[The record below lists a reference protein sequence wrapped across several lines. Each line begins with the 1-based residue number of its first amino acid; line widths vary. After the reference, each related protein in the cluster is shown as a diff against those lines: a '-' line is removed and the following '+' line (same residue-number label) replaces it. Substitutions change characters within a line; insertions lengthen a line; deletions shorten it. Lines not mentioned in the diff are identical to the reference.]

1 MDSPIYASF
10 LAESPRYQ
18 DLEKIDEGGAK
29 SIYAVFDQQT
39 SRPVAM
45 AQLKNLSERKD
56 YEHFLSEAFL
66 TATLEHPNIIPL
78 YDTGLNDKLEPY
90 FTMKLIEGKN
100 LREHILQAK
109 EGNLENHTTQDIIDI
124 FLKICDAIAFAHSK
138 NIIHLDL
145 KPENAL
151 LSAAGLQLADF
162 GLSAAVDDIDDTELQ
177 MVGTS
182 MYVARKHAS
191 SAPAAAPL

>member
-1 MDSPIYASF
+1 MIAG
-10 LAESPRYQ
+10 
-18 DLEKIDEGGAK
+18 LEKIDEGGAK
-29 SIYAVFDQQT
+29 SIYAVFDEQT

-100 LREHILQAK
+100 LQEHILQAK
-109 EGNLENHTTQDIIDI
+109 EGNLENYTTQDIIDI

-145 KPENAL
+145 KPEKFDSGN
-151 LSAAGLQLADF
+151 
-162 GLSAAVDDIDDTELQ
+162 
-177 MVGTS
+177 M
-182 MYVARKHAS
+182 ARYS
-191 SAPAAAPL
+191 SVIGE